1 MGRWRLR
8 LVCLW
13 GLPAVGP
20 VPCGPSVSG
29 MLGGKEVS
37 SVLDRSCNESASHVL
52 LKCAELLL
60 AAHSEGRYTEAPSS
74 HCRAGSWSR
83 CQWTEG
89 VIRTPNLRCTDFS
102 RTRTRVQKE
111 AMGSQLGRA
120 LSWCSPRWL
129 WVLVRLFLTQFPCVN
144 VWSACGVFSHA
155 RGRPGGGIHPGMGG
169 LPEHTGN
176 LLVSCP
182 H

>member
-1 MGRWRLR
+1 MK
-8 LVCLW
+8 
-13 GLPAVGP
+13 PAGSSAQGTRREERGP
-20 VPCGPSVSG
+20 RPRGH
-29 MLGGKEVS
+29 LGGREGWRGRGVS
-37 SVLDRSCNESASHVL
+37 NPAASPQHVPQD
-52 LKCAELLL
+52 ETR

-74 HCRAGSWSR
+74 RCRAVAWSR